1 MRYLILCLCM
11 YAQASIAAISG
22 FDACFFRAA
31 GAEFLQTYR
40 ARGVP
45 PDAVRAALATLSDS
59 GALTPSEFSE
69 FIKGVVLAVDAPED
83 MPPDSVRDTVY
94 DMCVTT
100 NT

>member
-11 YAQASIAAISG
+11 YAQASTAAPSG
-22 FDACFFRAA
+22 FDVCFLRAA

-45 PDAVRAALATLSDS
+45 PEAVRSALSTLSDS
-59 GALTPSEFSE
+59 GALTPPEFRE
-69 FIKGVVLAVDAPED
+69 FIQGVVLAVDAPENV
-83 MPPDSVRDTVY
+83 PPESVRDTVY
-94 DMCVTT
+94 GMCLTT